1 MRRIENFF
9 EQLLEPLFEFVFI
22 LADVADGLFAKA
34 KRGVVVVAAGVLDE
48 NEGGGDGCWV
58 IGVGC

>member
-1 MRRIENFF
+1 MRGVENFF
-9 EQLLEPLFEFVFI
+9 EQLLEPLFEFVLI
-22 LADVADGLFAKA
+22 LADVADGLLAKA

-58 IGVGC
+58 IGVG

>member
-1 MRRIENFF
+1 MRGVENFF
-9 EQLLEPLFEFVFI
+9 EQLLEPLFEIVFI
-22 LADVADGLFAKA
+22 LADVADGLFSKA

-58 IGVGC
+58 IGVG